1 MFQNLSFCVIKY
13 LAQMYHHQ
21 TWSAMQK
28 GLGCAVC
35 ILTLKWSHFKICQPS
50 GKCLNTVLWG
60 LREPGWYRD
69 IVWLTSAPPNC
80 YWWVSSGDPRW
91 LHKWS
96 PGSNQTNISIVMV
109 RALTNRYKLSN
120 NKFVWVLVD
129 CMVRSWSEDI
139 FLDDSDKIF
148 AGNYIQLMLNVWKL
162 VKTFSKII
170 LQNFQKLTILLENDA
185 CFVLVQFWIPA
196 IKCNL

>member
-1 MFQNLSFCVIKY
+1 MAN
-13 LAQMYHHQ
+13 A
-21 TWSAMQK
+21 
-28 GLGCAVC
+28 
-35 ILTLKWSHFKICQPS
+35 LT
-50 GKCLNTVLWG
+50 LWG

-120 NKFVWVLVD
+120 NKFLWVLKD

-139 FLDDSDKIF
+139 ILNDSDKIF
-148 AGNYIQLMLNVWKL
+148 GWKIYSVNVKCM
-162 VKTFSKII
+162 KIGK
-170 LQNFQKLTILLENDA
+170 NFQQNYFAKLSEADH
-185 CFVLVQFWIPA
+185 FVRKWCLFCTGPVLNT
-196 IKCNL
+196 CNQMQSIGYRT